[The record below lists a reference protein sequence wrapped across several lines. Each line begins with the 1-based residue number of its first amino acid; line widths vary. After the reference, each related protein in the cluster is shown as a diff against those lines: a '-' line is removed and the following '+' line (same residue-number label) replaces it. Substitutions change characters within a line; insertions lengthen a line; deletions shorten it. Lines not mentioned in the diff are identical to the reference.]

1 MKTAQLRVGIKGKE
15 AVSVPLQ
22 IPENVDELLQLAKG
36 STEVVMRWA
45 KRGLAIE
52 AQERSGARD
61 TYREASEAGKTKEEI
76 TALVAKDVANYDPTV
91 AAARGGS
98 RPRKPV
104 EIKAGPGGKLSLD
117 DFKAQLEAAGV
128 KINITQGA

>member
-22 IPENVDELLQLAKG
+22 VPETIDELLGLAKG
-36 STEVVMRWA
+36 SQEVVMRWA
-45 KRGLAIE
+45 KRGYAIE

-61 TYREASEAGKTKEEI
+61 TYRDASEAGKTKEEI
-76 TALVAKDVANYDPTV
+76 TALVAADVAGYDPTV
-91 AAARGGS
+91 AAARGGA

-128 KINITQGA
+128 KINITAQ

>member
-1 MKTAQLRVGIKGKE
+1 MKTANLRVGIKGKE

-61 TYREASEAGKTKEEI
+61 TYRDLSAAGKTKEEI
-76 TALVAKDVANYDPTV
+76 TAAVAKDVAEYDPTV

-98 RPRKPV
+98 RPRK
-104 EIKAGPGGKLSLD
+104 
-117 DFKAQLEAAGV
+117 
-128 KINITQGA
+128 